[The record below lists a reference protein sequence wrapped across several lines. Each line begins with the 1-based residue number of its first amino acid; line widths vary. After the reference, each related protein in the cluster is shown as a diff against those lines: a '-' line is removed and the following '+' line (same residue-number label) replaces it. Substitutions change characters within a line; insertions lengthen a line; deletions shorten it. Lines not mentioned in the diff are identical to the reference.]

1 MRKNLFL
8 ALPAAA
14 LLLLAAAC
22 DDSKSYAEYLNEQ
35 DMAVNNYLAD
45 NTVILDVPEDTVF
58 ITGENAPFYRMDDDG
73 DIYMRVLK
81 PGTKGNMVQTNDQ
94 VYFRYTRWNLN
105 YYTDGTLPTGEGNN
119 ITLSPCWFRY
129 NNYQIES
136 SYTWGYGVQFPL
148 SLLPIDCEVLVV
160 IKSTMGPTSEQADVQ
175 PYLWKLTYELKQ

>member
-1 MRKNLFL
+1 MKKFLLQATASL
-8 ALPAAA
+8 ALIFAFGS
-14 LLLLAAAC
+14 C
-22 DDSKSYAEYLNEQ
+22 DDSKSYAEYLNDQ

-58 ITGENAPFYRMDDDG
+58 ITGPDAPFYRMDEDG
-73 DIYMRVLK
+73 SIYMRVLK
-81 PGTKGNMVQTNDQ
+81 PGTKGNMAQTNDQ
-94 VYFRYTRWNLN
+94 IYFRYTRWNLLG
-105 YYTDGTLPTGEGNN
+105 YTNGNLPAGEGNN

-160 IKSTMGPTSEQADVQ
+160 IKSTVGPTDEQADVQ